1 MPMDTP
7 APSHYERTVTNVH
20 NDSSNEVA
28 QTFPL
33 PMEARSMGIEPAV
46 FGFFETNPIDAYKSL
61 PDATPA
67 QRQAIE
73 DMMTTLANTALIFL
87 WGKQAYLRQKG
98 DETKGLNTLKFLEV
112 ILNDQNPK
120 PNKNLRHCLQEVR
133 ESRLKWNGFVNGQ
146 RAGDGVGGSLDKMAD
161 SGELKKYLPGF
172 YQAVGIDPTIAQ
184 PYADKR
190 DWSGWLDVLMGR
202 PAHS

>member
-1 MPMDTP
+1 MDTP
-7 APSHYERTVTNVH
+7 APSHYESTTNVPY
-20 NDSSNEVA
+20 DASGEVA

-33 PMEARSMGIEPAV
+33 PMEARSIGIEPAV
-46 FGFFETNPIDAYKSL
+46 FGLFENDPTGPYKSL
-61 PDATPA
+61 PNATPA

-112 ILNDQNPK
+112 ILTDTNPT
-120 PNKNLRHCLQEVR
+120 PDKNLRHCLLEVR
-133 ESRLKWNGFVNGQ
+133 SSRLKWNGFVNGQ
-146 RAGDGVGGSLDKMAD
+146 KAGDGIGGSLDKMAN

-172 YQAVGIDPTIAQ
+172 YQAVGIDPTVAQ